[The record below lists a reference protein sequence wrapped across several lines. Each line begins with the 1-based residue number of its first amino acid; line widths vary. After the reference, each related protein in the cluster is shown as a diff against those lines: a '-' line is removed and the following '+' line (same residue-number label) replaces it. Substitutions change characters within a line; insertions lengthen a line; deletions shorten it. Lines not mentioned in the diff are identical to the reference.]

1 MASLV
6 SPQFA
11 RALFDAREI
20 CAPHVFQKKLG
31 LLNRVKLL
39 GSKGESTLPPA
50 TAGKMPALHDKK
62 VLLKG

>member
-31 LLNRVKLL
+31 LLNRVKLAGL
-39 GSKGESTLPPA
+39 QRREHDAPA

-62 VLLKG
+62 VLLEG